1 MARSGN
7 YLAIVVQ
14 LNGGQVQAA
23 LAGAD
28 VALVELFD
36 RAHGDVRQ
44 QPDGRGDD
52 EPAIQTRGQV
62 GRAGRSPPGTAGS
75 QDARRD
81 QRGHPVGHRHH
92 STRSGRGWPLVGP
105 GAPIAP
111 PGTATCGAVSASPRR
126 MIGSTRSLLAH
137 VSDTRSLIS
146 GSRSCSAVSASAPV
160 GVDVDVDVE
169 RINYTSRTGFAAS
182 TLFSTASC
190 SARRS
195 RYSRTTLPWCA
206 LRSGGRPANSQRQLP
221 RARRTCVSQL
231 RIAALPNRLRHSSGI
246 GRVDRTSH
254 SEGPSPWMPTEQA
267 SSQVTRISQR
277 APGE

>member
-1 MARSGN
+1 MARSRN

-14 LNGGQVQAA
+14 SNAPGNCRRLLPMRCRAGRA
-23 LAGAD
+23 LY
-28 VALVELFD
+28 

-126 MIGSTRSLLAH
+126 RIGSTRSLLAH

-146 GSRSCSAVSASAPV
+146 GSRSWSAVSASAPV
-160 GVDVDVDVE
+160 GVE
-169 RINYTSRTGFAAS
+169 RINCTSRTGFAAS
-182 TLFSTASC
+182 TVFSTAS
-190 SARRS
+190 
-195 RYSRTTLPWCA
+195 
-206 LRSGGRPANSQRQLP
+206 RP
-221 RARRTCVSQL
+221 T
-231 RIAALPNRLRHSSGI
+231 
-246 GRVDRTSH
+246 
-254 SEGPSPWMPTEQA
+254 
-267 SSQVTRISQR
+267 
-277 APGE
+277 

>member
-7 YLAIVVQ
+7 AGNSGPIERA
-14 LNGGQVQAA
+14 GQCRRLLPVPMSRWSSSSTA
-23 LAGAD
+23 
-28 VALVELFD
+28 
-36 RAHGDVRQ
+36 RTRDVRQ

-52 EPAIQTRGQV
+52 EPAIQTRGEV

-146 GSRSCSAVSASAPV
+146 GSRSWSAVSASAPV
-160 GVDVDVDVE
+160 GVE
-169 RINYTSRTGFAAS
+169 RRAD
-182 TLFSTASC
+182 
-190 SARRS
+190 
-195 RYSRTTLPWCA
+195 
-206 LRSGGRPANSQRQLP
+206 QLH
-221 RARRTCVSQL
+221 V
-231 RIAALPNRLRHSSGI
+231 PNRICRQHIVQYRKLQR
-246 GRVDRTSH
+246 
-254 SEGPSPWMPTEQA
+254 PT
-267 SSQVTRISQR
+267 
-277 APGE
+277 